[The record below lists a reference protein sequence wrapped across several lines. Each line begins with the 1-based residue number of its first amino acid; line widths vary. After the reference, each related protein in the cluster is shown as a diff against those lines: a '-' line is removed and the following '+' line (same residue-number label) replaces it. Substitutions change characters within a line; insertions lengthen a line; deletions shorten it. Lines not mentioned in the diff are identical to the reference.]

1 MTYNQSSDTTHFDD
15 ILGGSPK
22 NAAHSA
28 EMSLP
33 LSAPIELDEQ
43 GMAALLRLSLS
54 QVRTKARERVFVRS
68 RRGRYDVALSVGNYV
83 ERLREVA
90 SRVGQTKA
98 DGDPADPLKAEKLR
112 LTRAQAD
119 KEEVRVAR
127 ERGELVEARTVEL
140 EWSNVLRDL
149 RNALLAVPSRCGATL
164 PHLTTTDIATMEREI
179 RNALEGVAHGN

>member
-1 MTYNQSSDTTHFDD
+1 MGYNRTSDISHFDD

-22 NAAHSA
+22 NASHSA
-28 EMSLP
+28 EKSLP

-119 KEEVRVAR
+119 AVEQKNGIAA
-127 ERGELVEARTVEL
+127 GELVPVAEVRR
-140 EWSNVLRDL
+140 EWVGV
-149 RNALLAVPSRCGATL
+149 A
-164 PHLTTTDIATMEREI
+164 TDIRAQILAIPPRIAARAGLSRESAV
-179 RNALEGVAHGN
+179 ALEQELRLALEELSHER